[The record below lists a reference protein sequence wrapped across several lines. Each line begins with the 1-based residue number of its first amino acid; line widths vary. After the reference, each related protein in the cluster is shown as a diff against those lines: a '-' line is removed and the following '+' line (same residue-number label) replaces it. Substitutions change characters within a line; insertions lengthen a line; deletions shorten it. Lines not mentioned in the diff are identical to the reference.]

1 MSFKKY
7 QLILLGLS
15 TTLLMTACT
24 QAEVKTTD
32 VTKTSSI
39 STTTNTT
46 NTTYFSD
53 KDFNTQY
60 DETTATKIN
69 LLGTTVSV
77 SGDGV
82 SVTDSIVSISKA
94 GTYIIS
100 GESNGLQLKVDA
112 DKEAD
117 IHIIFKGV
125 TMTNTNAPINI
136 EKANTVTITLEE
148 GTNNTL
154 ADSSENSDEKA
165 NAVLFSK
172 VDLIINGNGA
182 LNIDAQKKN
191 GIKANDTLHITG
203 GTYNITSIGNA
214 FNVNDELNITHTK
227 MSIDAKDDA
236 VKVDNDEN
244 LSVGN
249 MFLSDN
255 TMTINA
261 GDDGIHASGSLVI
274 ESGTYVIEN
283 SAEGIEG
290 RAITIQGGDI
300 KVYASDDG
308 INAANANAS
317 QDEISFTM
325 NGGNLFVE
333 VGEGDTDCIDSNG
346 NITVT
351 GGTIQLVGQSGFDFD
366 GTAVYTGGEITIN
379 GEKQSEIKNSM
390 MMGPPNDFKGFNHQ
404 QGTPPQ
410 DGKKHS

>member
-7 QLILLGLS
+7 QVFLIGLS

-24 QAEVKTTD
+24 QAGAKTANGSKTTD
-32 VTKTSSI
+32 SSI
-39 STTTNTT
+39 STTNNTN
-46 NTTYFSD
+46 YFSD
-53 KDFNTQY
+53 KDYNTQY

-69 LLGTTVSV
+69 LLGETVSV

-82 SVTDSIVSISKA
+82 LTTESIVTISKA

-100 GESNGLQLKVDA
+100 GESNGIQLKVDA
-112 DKEAD
+112 ETD
-117 IHIIFKGV
+117 IHIILNGV
-125 TMTNTNAPINI
+125 TMTNSNAPINI
-136 EKANTVTITLEE
+136 QKANAVTITLED
-148 GTNNTL
+148 GTTNTL
-154 ADSSENSDEKA
+154 ADSNENSDEKA

-172 VDLIINGNGA
+172 IDLIINGNGT
-182 LNIDAQKKN
+182 LNIDAQKNN

-203 GTYNITSIGNA
+203 GTYHITANGNA
-214 FNVNDELNITHTK
+214 FNVNDELNITHTN

-236 VKVDNDEN
+236 VKVDNDDN

-255 TMTINA
+255 TITIKA
-261 GDDGIHASGSLVI
+261 GDDGIHASGNLVI

-283 SAEGIEG
+283 STEGIEG
-290 RAITIQGGDI
+290 RTITIQGGDI

-308 INAANANAS
+308 VNAANANVS

-366 GTAVYTGGEITIN
+366 GTAVYTGGDITIN

-390 MMGPPNDFKGFNHQ
+390 MMRPQNDFGGFNHQ
-404 QGTPPQ
+404 QGMPPH
-410 DGKKHS
+410 DRK

>member
-1 MSFKKY
+1 MTFKKY
-7 QLILLGLS
+7 QLFLIGLS
-15 TTLLMTACT
+15 MTVLMTACT
-24 QAEVKTTD
+24 QAGARTANGTNTTN
-32 VTKTSSI
+32 SSI
-39 STTTNTT
+39 STTT

-60 DETTATKIN
+60 DEATATKIN

-100 GESNGLQLKVDA
+100 GESNGLQLKVDT

-125 TMTNTNAPINI
+125 MMTNTNAPINI
-136 EKANTVTITLEE
+136 QKANIVTITLED

-154 ADSSENSDEKA
+154 SDSSENSDEKA

-182 LNIDAQKKN
+182 LNVDAQKKN

-227 MSIDAKDDA
+227 MSIDAQKDA
-236 VKVDNDEN
+236 VKVDNDED
-244 LSVGN
+244 LTVGN
-249 MFLSDN
+249 MFLLDN
-255 TMTINA
+255 TISIKA
-261 GDDGIHASGSLVI
+261 GDDGIHASGNLVI

-283 SAEGIEG
+283 STEGIEG
-290 RAITIQGGDI
+290 RTITIQGGDI
-300 KVYASDDG
+300 KVYVSDDG
-308 INAANANAS
+308 VNAANANAS

-390 MMGPPNDFKGFNHQ
+390 MMGPPNDARGFNHQ
-404 QGTPPQ
+404 QGMPPH
-410 DGKKHS
+410 DGK

>member
-1 MSFKKY
+1 MTLKKY
-7 QLILLGLS
+7 QLFLIGLS

-24 QAEVKTTD
+24 QTAAKTTNGTKTTD
-32 VTKTSSI
+32 SSI
-39 STTTNTT
+39 STVT

-53 KDFNTQY
+53 KDINTQY
-60 DETTATKIN
+60 DETTASKIH
-69 LLGTTVSV
+69 LSGETVSV

-82 SVTDSIVSISKA
+82 STTDSIVTISKA

-136 EKANTVTITLEE
+136 QKANAVTITLVD

-172 VDLIINGNGA
+172 VDLIINGNGT
-182 LNIDAQKKN
+182 LNIDAQKNN
-191 GIKANDTLHITG
+191 GIKANDTLHIAG
-203 GTYNITSIGNA
+203 GNYRITAIGNA
-214 FNVNDELNITHTK
+214 FNVNDELNIKNTK
-227 MSIDAKDDA
+227 MSIDAKNDA
-236 VKVDNDEN
+236 VKVDNDEE

-255 TMTINA
+255 TMTIKA
-261 GDDGIHASGSLVI
+261 GDDGIHASGNLVI

-283 SAEGIEG
+283 STEGIEG

-308 INAANANAS
+308 VNAANANAS

-325 NGGNLFVE
+325 NGGNLVVE

-390 MMGPPNDFKGFNHQ
+390 MMGFPNDARGFNHQ
-404 QGTPPQ
+404 QGMPPH
-410 DGKKHS
+410 DGKKYS

>member
-7 QLILLGLS
+7 QVFLIGLS

-24 QAEVKTTD
+24 QAGAKIVSGIRTTD
-32 VTKTSSI
+32 SI
-39 STTTNTT
+39 STTTNT
-46 NTTYFSD
+46 NYFSD
-53 KDFNTQY
+53 KDY
-60 DETTATKIN
+60 DETTASKIN
-69 LLGTTVSV
+69 LLGETVSV

-82 SVTDSIVSISKA
+82 STTDSTVTISKA
-94 GTYIIS
+94 GTYVIS

-112 DKEAD
+112 EKEAD

-136 EKANTVTITLEE
+136 QKANVVTITLED

-154 ADSSENSDEKA
+154 SDSSENSDEKA

-172 VDLIINGNGA
+172 VDLIINGNGT
-182 LNIDAQKKN
+182 LNINAQKNN

-203 GTYNITSIGNA
+203 GTYHITAIGNA
-214 FNVNDELNITHTK
+214 FNVNDELNITHTN
-227 MSIDAKDDA
+227 MRIDAKDDA

-255 TMTINA
+255 TFTIKA
-261 GDDGIHASGSLVI
+261 GDDGIHASSNLLI

-283 SAEGIEG
+283 STEGIEG
-290 RAITIQGGDI
+290 RTITIQGGDI

-308 INAANANAS
+308 VNAANANAS

-390 MMGPPNDFKGFNHQ
+390 MMGPPNDDRGFNHQ
-404 QGTPPQ
+404 QGIPPH
-410 DGKKHS
+410 DRK

>member
-1 MSFKKY
+1 MSLKKY
-7 QLILLGLS
+7 QVFLIGLS
-15 TTLLMTACT
+15 TTLLMTACP
-24 QAEVKTTD
+24 QAGAKTANAIKTTN
-32 VTKTSSI
+32 SSI
-39 STTTNTT
+39 STTA

-53 KDFNTQY
+53 KDFNIQY
-60 DETTATKIN
+60 DETTASKIS
-69 LLGTTVSV
+69 LLGETVSV

-82 SVTDSIVSISKA
+82 STTDSTVTISKA
-94 GTYIIS
+94 GTYVIS

-112 DKEAD
+112 EKEAD
-117 IHIIFKGV
+117 IHIILKGV

-136 EKANTVTITLEE
+136 QKANVVTITLED
-148 GTNNTL
+148 GTINTL
-154 ADSSENSDEKA
+154 SDSSENSDEKA

-172 VDLIINGNGA
+172 VDLMINGNGT
-182 LNIDAQKKN
+182 LNINAQKNN

-203 GTYNITSIGNA
+203 GTYHITAIGNA
-214 FNVNDELNITHTK
+214 FNVNDELNITHTNIR
-227 MSIDAKDDA
+227 IDAKDDA

-255 TMTINA
+255 TFTIKA
-261 GDDGIHASGSLVI
+261 GDDGIHASGNLVI

-283 SAEGIEG
+283 STEGIEG
-290 RAITIQGGDI
+290 RAITIQGGNI

-308 INAANANAS
+308 VNAANANVS

-390 MMGPPNDFKGFNHQ
+390 MMGPPNNFKEFNHQ
-404 QGTPPQ
+404 QGMPPQ
-410 DGKKHS
+410 DGKKHP

>member
-1 MSFKKY
+1 MTLKKY
-7 QLILLGLS
+7 QFVLIGLS
-15 TTLLMTACT
+15 TTLLMAACSQAGAKTANGT
-24 QAEVKTTD
+24 KTTD
-32 VTKTSSI
+32 SSI
-39 STTTNTT
+39 STTT

-69 LLGTTVSV
+69 LLGDTVSV

-82 SVTDSIVSISKA
+82 STTDSTVTISKV

-112 DKEAD
+112 DKESD
-117 IHIIFKGV
+117 IHIILKGV
-125 TMTNTNAPINI
+125 TMNNTNAPINI
-136 EKANTVTITLEE
+136 QKANSVTITLVD
-148 GTNNTL
+148 GTTNTL
-154 ADSSENSDEKA
+154 VDSSENSDEKA

-172 VDLIINGNGA
+172 VDLIINGNGI
-182 LNIDAQKKN
+182 LNIDAKKNN

-203 GTYNITSIGNA
+203 GTYHITAIGSA
-214 FNVNDELNITHTK
+214 FNVNDEFNITHTK
-227 MSIDAKDDA
+227 MSIDAKNDA
-236 VKVDNDEN
+236 VKVDNDED

-261 GDDGIHASGSLVI
+261 GDDGIHASGNLVI

-283 SAEGIEG
+283 STEGIEG

-300 KVYASDDG
+300 KVFASDDG
-308 INAANANAS
+308 VNAANANAS

-346 NITVT
+346 NVTVT

-390 MMGPPNDFKGFNHQ
+390 MMGPPNDTRGFNHQ
-404 QGTPPQ
+404 QGMPPH
-410 DGKKHS
+410 DRK

>member
-7 QLILLGLS
+7 QVFLIGLS

-24 QAEVKTTD
+24 QAGAKTANGSKTTD
-32 VTKTSSI
+32 SSI
-39 STTTNTT
+39 STTN

-53 KDFNTQY
+53 KDYNTQY

-69 LLGTTVSV
+69 LLGETVSV

-82 SVTDSIVSISKA
+82 STTESIVTISKA

-100 GESNGLQLKVDA
+100 GESNGIQLEVDA

-117 IHIIFKGV
+117 IHIILNGV
-125 TMTNTNAPINI
+125 TMTNSNAPINI
-136 EKANTVTITLEE
+136 QKANAVTITLED
-148 GTNNTL
+148 GTTNTI
-154 ADSSENSDEKA
+154 ADSNENSDEKA

-172 VDLIINGNGA
+172 VNLIINGNGT
-182 LNIDAQKKN
+182 LNINAQKNN
-191 GIKANDTLHITG
+191 GIKANDSLHITG
-203 GTYNITSIGNA
+203 GTYHITAIGNA
-214 FNVNDELNITHTK
+214 FNVNDELNITHTN

-244 LSVGN
+244 LSFGN

-255 TMTINA
+255 TFTIKA
-261 GDDGIHASGSLVI
+261 GDDGIHASGNLVI

-283 SAEGIEG
+283 STEGIEG
-290 RAITIQGGDI
+290 RSITIQGGDI

-308 INAANANAS
+308 VNAANANAS

-390 MMGPPNDFKGFNHQ
+390 MMGPPNDDRGFNHQ
-404 QGTPPQ
+404 QGIPPH
-410 DGKKHS
+410 DRK

>member
-1 MSFKKY
+1 MTLKKY
-7 QLILLGLS
+7 QFVLIGLS
-15 TTLLMTACT
+15 TTLLMTACS
-24 QAEVKTTD
+24 QAGAKTANRTKTTD
-32 VTKTSSI
+32 SSI
-39 STTTNTT
+39 STTT

-69 LLGTTVSV
+69 LLGDTVSV

-82 SVTDSIVSISKA
+82 STTDSIVTISKA

-117 IHIIFKGV
+117 IHIILKGV
-125 TMTNTNAPINI
+125 TMNNTNAPINVQ
-136 EKANTVTITLEE
+136 KANSVTITLVD
-148 GTNNTL
+148 GTTNTL
-154 ADSSENSDEKA
+154 VDSSENSDEKA

-172 VDLIINGNGA
+172 VDLIINGNGI
-182 LNIDAQKKN
+182 LNIDAKKNN

-203 GTYNITSIGNA
+203 GTYHITAIGSA
-214 FNVNDELNITHTK
+214 FNVNDEFNITHTK
-227 MSIDAKDDA
+227 MSIDAKNDA
-236 VKVDNDEN
+236 VKVDNDED

-261 GDDGIHASGSLVI
+261 GDDGIHASGNLVI

-283 SAEGIEG
+283 STEGIEG
-290 RAITIQGGDI
+290 RTITIQGGDI

-308 INAANANAS
+308 VNAANANVS

-366 GTAVYTGGEITIN
+366 GTAVYTGGDITIN

-390 MMGPPNDFKGFNHQ
+390 MMGPPNDARGFNHQ
-404 QGTPPQ
+404 QGMPPH
-410 DGKKHS
+410 DRK

>member
-1 MSFKKY
+1 MTLKKY
-7 QLILLGLS
+7 QVFLIGLS
-15 TTLLMTACT
+15 TTVLMTACT
-24 QAEVKTTD
+24 QAGAKTANETN
-32 VTKTSSI
+32 TTNSSI
-39 STTTNTT
+39 SKTT

-60 DETTATKIN
+60 DEATAIKIQ
-69 LLGTTVSV
+69 LLGDTVSV

-82 SVTDSIVSISKA
+82 STTDSTITISKA
-94 GTYIIS
+94 GTYVIS

-112 DKEAD
+112 EKEAD

-136 EKANTVTITLEE
+136 QKANIVTITLED

-154 ADSSENSDEKA
+154 SDSSENSDEKA

-172 VDLIINGNGA
+172 VDLIINGTGT
-182 LNIDAQKKN
+182 LNINAQKNN
-191 GIKANDTLHITG
+191 GIKANDILHITG
-203 GTYNITSIGNA
+203 GTYHINTIGNA
-214 FNVNDELNITHTK
+214 FNVNDELNIAHTN

-255 TMTINA
+255 TFTIKA
-261 GDDGIHASGSLVI
+261 GDDGIHASGNLVI

-283 SAEGIEG
+283 SPEGIEG
-290 RAITIQGGDI
+290 RTITIQDGDV

-308 INAANANAS
+308 VNAANANVN

-351 GGTIQLVGQSGFDFD
+351 GGTIQLVGQPGFDFD

-390 MMGPPNDFKGFNHQ
+390 MMGPPNDGRGFNHQ
-404 QGTPPQ
+404 HGIPPH
-410 DGKKHS
+410 DRK

>member
-1 MSFKKY
+1 MTLKKY
-7 QLILLGLS
+7 QFVLIGLS
-15 TTLLMTACT
+15 TTLLMTACS
-24 QAEVKTTD
+24 QAGAKTANRTKTTD
-32 VTKTSSI
+32 SSI
-39 STTTNTT
+39 STTT

-69 LLGTTVSV
+69 LLGDTVSV

-82 SVTDSIVSISKA
+82 STTDSIVTISKA

-100 GESNGLQLKVDA
+100 GESNGLQLKVDV

-117 IHIIFKGV
+117 IHIILKGV
-125 TMTNTNAPINI
+125 TMNNTNAPINI
-136 EKANTVTITLEE
+136 QKANSVTITLVD
-148 GTNNTL
+148 GTTNTL
-154 ADSSENSDEKA
+154 VDSSENSDEKA

-172 VDLIINGNGA
+172 VDLIINGNGI
-182 LNIDAQKKN
+182 LNIDAKKNN

-203 GTYNITSIGNA
+203 GTYHITAIGSA
-214 FNVNDELNITHTK
+214 FNVNDEFNITHTK
-227 MSIDAKDDA
+227 MSIDAKNDA
-236 VKVDNDEN
+236 VKVDNDED

-261 GDDGIHASGSLVI
+261 GDDGIHASGNLVI
-274 ESGTYVIEN
+274 ESGTYAIEN
-283 SAEGIEG
+283 STEGIEG

-300 KVYASDDG
+300 TVYASDDG
-308 INAANANAS
+308 VNAANANAS

-366 GTAVYTGGEITIN
+366 GTAVYTGGDITIN

-390 MMGPPNDFKGFNHQ
+390 MMGPPNDARGFNHQ
-404 QGTPPQ
+404 QGMPPH
-410 DGKKHS
+410 DRK

>member
-1 MSFKKY
+1 MTLKKY
-7 QLILLGLS
+7 QFVLIGLS
-15 TTLLMTACT
+15 TTLLMTACS
-24 QAEVKTTD
+24 QAGAKTANGTKTTD
-32 VTKTSSI
+32 SSI
-39 STTTNTT
+39 STTT

-69 LLGTTVSV
+69 LLGDTVSV

-82 SVTDSIVSISKA
+82 STTDSTVTISKV

-112 DKEAD
+112 DKESD
-117 IHIIFKGV
+117 IHIILKGV
-125 TMTNTNAPINI
+125 TMNNTNAPINI
-136 EKANTVTITLEE
+136 QKANSVTITLVD
-148 GTNNTL
+148 GTTNTL
-154 ADSSENSDEKA
+154 VDSSENSDEKA

-172 VDLIINGNGA
+172 VDLIINGNGI
-182 LNIDAQKKN
+182 LNIDAKKNN

-203 GTYNITSIGNA
+203 GTYHITAIGSA
-214 FNVNDELNITHTK
+214 FNVNDEFNITHTK
-227 MSIDAKDDA
+227 MSIDAKNDA
-236 VKVDNDEN
+236 VKVDNDED

-255 TMTINA
+255 TLTINA
-261 GDDGIHASGSLVI
+261 GDDGIHASGNLVI

-283 SAEGIEG
+283 STEGIEG

-308 INAANANAS
+308 VNAANANVS

-325 NGGNLFVE
+325 NGGDLFVE

-366 GTAVYTGGEITIN
+366 GTAVYTGGDITIN

-390 MMGPPNDFKGFNHQ
+390 MMGPPNDARGFNHQ
-404 QGTPPQ
+404 QGMPPH
-410 DGKKHS
+410 DRK

>member
-1 MSFKKY
+1 MTLKKY
-7 QLILLGLS
+7 QVFLIGLS
-15 TTLLMTACT
+15 TTVLMTACT
-24 QAEVKTTD
+24 QAGAKTANETN
-32 VTKTSSI
+32 TTNSSI
-39 STTTNTT
+39 STTT

-60 DETTATKIN
+60 DEATAIKIQ
-69 LLGTTVSV
+69 LLGDTVSV

-82 SVTDSIVSISKA
+82 STTDSTITISKA
-94 GTYIIS
+94 GTYVIS

-112 DKEAD
+112 EKEAD

-136 EKANTVTITLEE
+136 QKANIVTITLED

-154 ADSSENSDEKA
+154 SDSSENSDEKA

-172 VDLIINGNGA
+172 VDLIINGTGT
-182 LNIDAQKKN
+182 LNINAQKNN
-191 GIKANDTLHITG
+191 GIKANDILHITG
-203 GTYNITSIGNA
+203 GTYHINIIGNA
-214 FNVNDELNITHTK
+214 FNVNDELNIAHTN

-255 TMTINA
+255 TFTIKA
-261 GDDGIHASGSLVI
+261 GDDGIHASGNLVI

-283 SAEGIEG
+283 STEGIEG
-290 RAITIQGGDI
+290 RTITIQDGDV

-308 INAANANAS
+308 VNAANANVN

-390 MMGPPNDFKGFNHQ
+390 MMGPPNDGRGFNHQ
-404 QGTPPQ
+404 HGIPPH
-410 DGKKHS
+410 DRK

>member
-7 QLILLGLS
+7 QVFLIGLS

-24 QAEVKTTD
+24 QAGAKTANGSKTTD
-32 VTKTSSI
+32 SSI
-39 STTTNTT
+39 STTNNTN
-46 NTTYFSD
+46 YFSD
-53 KDFNTQY
+53 KDYNTQY

-69 LLGTTVSV
+69 LLGETVSV

-82 SVTDSIVSISKA
+82 LTTESIVTISKA

-100 GESNGLQLKVDA
+100 GESNGIQLKVDA
-112 DKEAD
+112 EKEAD
-117 IHIIFKGV
+117 IHIILNGV
-125 TMTNTNAPINI
+125 TMTNSNAPINI
-136 EKANTVTITLEE
+136 QKANAVTITLED
-148 GTNNTL
+148 GTTNTL
-154 ADSSENSDEKA
+154 ADSNENSDEKA

-172 VDLIINGNGA
+172 IDLIINGNGT
-182 LNIDAQKKN
+182 LNIDAQKNN

-203 GTYNITSIGNA
+203 GTYHITANGNA
-214 FNVNDELNITHTK
+214 FNVNDELNITHTN

-236 VKVDNDEN
+236 VKVDNDDN

-255 TMTINA
+255 TITIKA
-261 GDDGIHASGSLVI
+261 GDDGIHASGNLVI

-283 SAEGIEG
+283 STEGIEG
-290 RAITIQGGDI
+290 RTITIQGGDI

-308 INAANANAS
+308 VNAANANVS

-366 GTAVYTGGEITIN
+366 GTAVYTGVDITIN

-390 MMGPPNDFKGFNHQ
+390 MMRPQNDFGGFNHQ
-404 QGTPPQ
+404 QGMPPH
-410 DGKKHS
+410 DRK

>member
-1 MSFKKY
+1 MTLKKY
-7 QLILLGLS
+7 QFVLIGLS
-15 TTLLMTACT
+15 TTLLMTACS
-24 QAEVKTTD
+24 QAGAKIANGTKTTD
-32 VTKTSSI
+32 SSI
-39 STTTNTT
+39 STTT

-69 LLGTTVSV
+69 LLGDTVSV

-82 SVTDSIVSISKA
+82 STTDSTVTISKA

-112 DKEAD
+112 DKESD
-117 IHIIFKGV
+117 IHIILKGV
-125 TMTNTNAPINI
+125 TMNNTNAPINI
-136 EKANTVTITLEE
+136 QKANSVTITLVD
-148 GTNNTL
+148 GTTNTL
-154 ADSSENSDEKA
+154 VDSSENSDEKA

-172 VDLIINGNGA
+172 VDLIINGNGI
-182 LNIDAQKKN
+182 LNIDAKKNN

-203 GTYNITSIGNA
+203 GTYHITAIGSA
-214 FNVNDELNITHTK
+214 FNVNDEFNITHTK
-227 MSIDAKDDA
+227 MSIDAKNDA
-236 VKVDNDEN
+236 VKVDNDED

-261 GDDGIHASGSLVI
+261 GDDGIHASGNLVI

-283 SAEGIEG
+283 STEGIEG

-308 INAANANAS
+308 VNAANANAS

-325 NGGNLFVE
+325 NGGDLFVE

-366 GTAVYTGGEITIN
+366 GTAIYTGGDITIN

-390 MMGPPNDFKGFNHQ
+390 MMGPPNDARGFNHQ
-404 QGTPPQ
+404 QGMPPH
-410 DGKKHS
+410 DRK

>member
-1 MSFKKY
+1 MTLKKY
-7 QLILLGLS
+7 QFVLIGLS
-15 TTLLMTACT
+15 TTLLMTACS
-24 QAEVKTTD
+24 QAGAKTANRTKTTD
-32 VTKTSSI
+32 SSI
-39 STTTNTT
+39 STTT

-69 LLGTTVSV
+69 LLGDTVSV

-82 SVTDSIVSISKA
+82 STTDSIVTISKA

-100 GESNGLQLKVDA
+100 GESNGLQLKIDA

-117 IHIIFKGV
+117 IHIILKGV
-125 TMTNTNAPINI
+125 TMNNTNSPINI
-136 EKANTVTITLEE
+136 QKANSVTITLVD
-148 GTNNTL
+148 GTTNTL
-154 ADSSENSDEKA
+154 VDSSENSDEKA

-172 VDLIINGNGA
+172 VDLIINGNGI
-182 LNIDAQKKN
+182 LNIDAKKNN

-203 GTYNITSIGNA
+203 GTYHITAIGSA
-214 FNVNDELNITHTK
+214 FNVNDEFNITHTK
-227 MSIDAKDDA
+227 MSIDAKNDA
-236 VKVDNDEN
+236 VKVDNDED

-261 GDDGIHASGSLVI
+261 GDDGIHASGNLVI

-283 SAEGIEG
+283 STEGIEG
-290 RAITIQGGDI
+290 RTITIQGGDI

-308 INAANANAS
+308 VNAANANVS

-366 GTAVYTGGEITIN
+366 GTAVYTGGDITIN

-390 MMGPPNDFKGFNHQ
+390 MMGPPNDARGFNHQ
-404 QGTPPQ
+404 
-410 DGKKHS
+410 

>member
-1 MSFKKY
+1 MTFKKY
-7 QLILLGLS
+7 QLFIIGLS
-15 TTLLMTACT
+15 TTVLMTACT
-24 QAEVKTTD
+24 QAGAKTANGTN
-32 VTKTSSI
+32 TTNSSI
-39 STTTNTT
+39 STTTNT
-46 NTTYFSD
+46 NYFSD
-53 KDFNTQY
+53 KDFNIQY
-60 DETTATKIN
+60 DETTASKIN
-69 LLGTTVSV
+69 LLGETVSV

-82 SVTDSIVSISKA
+82 STTDSTVTISKA
-94 GTYIIS
+94 GTYVIS

-112 DKEAD
+112 EKEAD

-136 EKANTVTITLEE
+136 QKANIVTITLED

-154 ADSSENSDEKA
+154 SDSSENSDEKA

-172 VDLIINGNGA
+172 VDLIINGTGT
-182 LNIDAQKKN
+182 LNINAQKNN

-203 GTYNITSIGNA
+203 GTYHITASGNA
-214 FNVNDELNITHTK
+214 FNVNDELNITHTN

-255 TMTINA
+255 TFTIKA
-261 GDDGIHASGSLVI
+261 GDDGIHASSNLLI

-283 SAEGIEG
+283 STEGIEG
-290 RAITIQGGDI
+290 RTITIQGGDI

-308 INAANANAS
+308 VNAANANAS

-351 GGTIQLVGQSGFDFD
+351 GGTIHLVGQSGFDFD

-390 MMGPPNDFKGFNHQ
+390 MMGPPNDDRGFNHQ
-404 QGTPPQ
+404 KGIPPH
-410 DGKKHS
+410 DRK

>member
-7 QLILLGLS
+7 QVFLIGLS

-24 QAEVKTTD
+24 QAGAKTANGS
-32 VTKTSSI
+32 KTNDSSI
-39 STTTNTT
+39 STTNNTN
-46 NTTYFSD
+46 YFSD
-53 KDFNTQY
+53 KDYNTQY

-69 LLGTTVSV
+69 LLGETVSV

-82 SVTDSIVSISKA
+82 STTESIVTISKA

-100 GESNGLQLKVDA
+100 GESNGIQLKVDA
-112 DKEAD
+112 EKEAD
-117 IHIIFKGV
+117 IHIILNGV
-125 TMTNTNAPINI
+125 TMTNSNAPINI
-136 EKANTVTITLEE
+136 QKANAVTITLED
-148 GTNNTL
+148 GTTNTL
-154 ADSSENSDEKA
+154 ADSNENSDEKA

-172 VDLIINGNGA
+172 IDLIINGNGT
-182 LNIDAQKKN
+182 LNIDAQKNN

-203 GTYNITSIGNA
+203 GTYHITANGNA
-214 FNVNDELNITHTK
+214 FNVNDELNITHTN

-236 VKVDNDEN
+236 VKVDNDDN

-255 TMTINA
+255 TITIKA
-261 GDDGIHASGSLVI
+261 GDDGIHASGNLVI

-283 SAEGIEG
+283 STEGIEG
-290 RAITIQGGDI
+290 RTITIQGGDI

-308 INAANANAS
+308 VNAANANVS

-366 GTAVYTGGEITIN
+366 GTAVYTGGDITIN

-390 MMGPPNDFKGFNHQ
+390 MMRPQNDFGGFNHQ
-404 QGTPPQ
+404 QGMPPH
-410 DGKKHS
+410 DRK

>member
-1 MSFKKY
+1 MSLKKY
-7 QLILLGLS
+7 QVFLIGLS
-15 TTLLMTACT
+15 TTLLMTACP
-24 QAEVKTTD
+24 QAGAKIVSGIRTTD
-32 VTKTSSI
+32 SI
-39 STTTNTT
+39 STTTNT
-46 NTTYFSD
+46 NYFSD
-53 KDFNTQY
+53 KDFNIQY
-60 DETTATKIN
+60 DETTASKIS
-69 LLGTTVSV
+69 LLGETVSV

-82 SVTDSIVSISKA
+82 STTDSTVTISKA
-94 GTYIIS
+94 GTYVIS

-112 DKEAD
+112 EKEAD
-117 IHIIFKGV
+117 IHIILKGV

-136 EKANTVTITLEE
+136 QKANVVTITLED
-148 GTNNTL
+148 GTINTL
-154 ADSSENSDEKA
+154 SDSSENSDEKA

-172 VDLIINGNGA
+172 VDLIINGNGT
-182 LNIDAQKKN
+182 LNIDAQKNN

-203 GTYNITSIGNA
+203 GTYHITAIGNA
-214 FNVNDELNITHTK
+214 FNVNDELNITHTNI
-227 MSIDAKDDA
+227 SIDAKEDA

-255 TMTINA
+255 TFTIKA
-261 GDDGIHASGSLVI
+261 GDDGIHASGNLVI

-283 SAEGIEG
+283 STEGIEG
-290 RAITIQGGDI
+290 RTITIQGGDI

-308 INAANANAS
+308 VNAANANAS

-325 NGGNLFVE
+325 NGGKLFVE
-333 VGEGDTDCIDSNG
+333 VGEDDTDCIDSNG

-390 MMGPPNDFKGFNHQ
+390 MMGPPNDARGFNHQ
-404 QGTPPQ
+404 QGIPPH
-410 DGKKHS
+410 DRK

>member
-1 MSFKKY
+1 MTLKKY
-7 QLILLGLS
+7 QVFLIGLS
-15 TTLLMTACT
+15 TTVLMTACT
-24 QAEVKTTD
+24 QAGAKTANETN
-32 VTKTSSI
+32 TTNSSI
-39 STTTNTT
+39 STTT

-60 DETTATKIN
+60 DEATAIKIQ
-69 LLGTTVSV
+69 LLGDTVSV

-82 SVTDSIVSISKA
+82 STTDSTITISKA
-94 GTYIIS
+94 GTYVIS

-112 DKEAD
+112 EKEAD

-136 EKANTVTITLEE
+136 QKANIVTITLED

-154 ADSSENSDEKA
+154 SDSSENSDEKA
-165 NAVLFSK
+165 NTVLFSK
-172 VDLIINGNGA
+172 VDLIINGTGT
-182 LNIDAQKKN
+182 LNINAQKNN
-191 GIKANDTLHITG
+191 GIKANDILHITG
-203 GTYNITSIGNA
+203 GTYHINTIGNA
-214 FNVNDELNITHTK
+214 FNVNDELNIAHTN

-255 TMTINA
+255 TFTIKA
-261 GDDGIHASGSLVI
+261 GDDGIHASGNLVI

-283 SAEGIEG
+283 STEGIEG
-290 RAITIQGGDI
+290 RTITIQDGDV

-308 INAANANAS
+308 VNAANANVN

-351 GGTIQLVGQSGFDFD
+351 GGTIQLVGQPGFDFD

-390 MMGPPNDFKGFNHQ
+390 MMGPPNDGRGFNHQ
-404 QGTPPQ
+404 HGIPPH
-410 DGKKHS
+410 DRK

>member
-1 MSFKKY
+1 MTLKKY
-7 QLILLGLS
+7 QVFLIGLS
-15 TTLLMTACT
+15 TTVLMTACT
-24 QAEVKTTD
+24 QAGAKTANETN
-32 VTKTSSI
+32 TTNSSI
-39 STTTNTT
+39 STTT

-60 DETTATKIN
+60 DEATAIKIQ
-69 LLGTTVSV
+69 LLGDTVSV

-82 SVTDSIVSISKA
+82 STTDSTITISKA
-94 GTYIIS
+94 GTYVIS

-112 DKEAD
+112 EKEAD

-136 EKANTVTITLEE
+136 QKANIVTITLED

-154 ADSSENSDEKA
+154 SDSSENSDEKA

-172 VDLIINGNGA
+172 VDLIINGTGT
-182 LNIDAQKKN
+182 LNINAQKNN
-191 GIKANDTLHITG
+191 GIKANDILHITG
-203 GTYNITSIGNA
+203 GTYHINTIGNA
-214 FNVNDELNITHTK
+214 FNVNDELNIAHTN

-255 TMTINA
+255 TFTIKA
-261 GDDGIHASGSLVI
+261 GDDGIHASGNLVI

-283 SAEGIEG
+283 STEGIEG
-290 RAITIQGGDI
+290 RTITIQDGDV

-308 INAANANAS
+308 VNAANANVN

-333 VGEGDTDCIDSNG
+333 VGEGVTDCIDSNG

-390 MMGPPNDFKGFNHQ
+390 MMGPPNDGRGFNHQ
-404 QGTPPQ
+404 HGIPPH
-410 DGKKHS
+410 DRK

>member
-7 QLILLGLS
+7 QVFLIGLS

-24 QAEVKTTD
+24 QAGAKTANGSKTTD
-32 VTKTSSI
+32 SSI
-39 STTTNTT
+39 STTNNTN
-46 NTTYFSD
+46 YFSD
-53 KDFNTQY
+53 KDYNTQY

-69 LLGTTVSV
+69 LLGETVSV

-82 SVTDSIVSISKA
+82 LTTESIVTISKA

-100 GESNGLQLKVDA
+100 GESNGIQLKVDA
-112 DKEAD
+112 EKEAD
-117 IHIIFKGV
+117 IHIILNGV
-125 TMTNTNAPINI
+125 TMTNSNAPINI
-136 EKANTVTITLEE
+136 QKANAVTITLED
-148 GTNNTL
+148 GTTNTL
-154 ADSSENSDEKA
+154 ADSNENSDEKA

-172 VDLIINGNGA
+172 IDLIINGNGT
-182 LNIDAQKKN
+182 LNIDAQKNN

-203 GTYNITSIGNA
+203 GTYHITANGNA
-214 FNVNDELNITHTK
+214 FNVNDELNITHTN

-236 VKVDNDEN
+236 VKVDNDDN

-255 TMTINA
+255 TITIKA
-261 GDDGIHASGSLVI
+261 GDDGIHASGNLVI

-283 SAEGIEG
+283 STEGIEG
-290 RAITIQGGDI
+290 RTITIQGGDI

-308 INAANANAS
+308 VNAANANVS

-325 NGGNLFVE
+325 NGGDLFVE

-366 GTAVYTGGEITIN
+366 GTAVYTGGDITIN

-390 MMGPPNDFKGFNHQ
+390 MMRPQNDFGGFNHQ
-404 QGTPPQ
+404 QGMPPH
-410 DGKKHS
+410 DRK

>member
-7 QLILLGLS
+7 QVFLIGLS

-24 QAEVKTTD
+24 QAGAKTANGSKTTD
-32 VTKTSSI
+32 SSI
-39 STTTNTT
+39 STTNNTN
-46 NTTYFSD
+46 YFSD
-53 KDFNTQY
+53 KDYNTQY

-69 LLGTTVSV
+69 LLGETVSV

-82 SVTDSIVSISKA
+82 STTESIVTISKA

-100 GESNGLQLKVDA
+100 GESNGIQLKVDA
-112 DKEAD
+112 EKEAD
-117 IHIIFKGV
+117 IHIILNGV
-125 TMTNTNAPINI
+125 TMTNSNAPINI
-136 EKANTVTITLEE
+136 QKANAVTITLED
-148 GTNNTL
+148 GTTNTL
-154 ADSSENSDEKA
+154 ADSNENSDEKA

-172 VDLIINGNGA
+172 IDLIINGNGT
-182 LNIDAQKKN
+182 LNIDAQKNN

-203 GTYNITSIGNA
+203 GTYHITANGNA
-214 FNVNDELNITHTK
+214 FNVNDELNITHTN

-236 VKVDNDEN
+236 VKVDNDDN

-255 TMTINA
+255 TITIKA
-261 GDDGIHASGSLVI
+261 GDDGIHASGNLVI

-283 SAEGIEG
+283 STEGIEG
-290 RAITIQGGDI
+290 RTITIQGGDI

-308 INAANANAS
+308 VNAANANVS

-366 GTAVYTGGEITIN
+366 GTAVYTGGDITIN

-390 MMGPPNDFKGFNHQ
+390 MMRPQNDFGGFNHQ
-404 QGTPPQ
+404 QGMPLH
-410 DGKKHS
+410 DRK

>member
-1 MSFKKY
+1 MSLKKY
-7 QLILLGLS
+7 QVFLIGLS

-24 QAEVKTTD
+24 QAGAKTANGSKTTD
-32 VTKTSSI
+32 SSI
-39 STTTNTT
+39 STTTNT
-46 NTTYFSD
+46 NYFSE

-69 LLGTTVSV
+69 LLGETVSV

-82 SVTDSIVSISKA
+82 STTESIVTISKA

-100 GESNGLQLKVDA
+100 GESNGIQLEVDA

-117 IHIIFKGV
+117 IHIILNGV

-136 EKANTVTITLEE
+136 QKANVVTITLED
-148 GTNNTL
+148 GTTNTL
-154 ADSSENSDEKA
+154 ADSSKNSDEKA

-172 VDLIINGNGA
+172 VNLIINGNGT
-182 LNIDAQKKN
+182 LNINAQKNN
-191 GIKANDTLHITG
+191 GIKANDSLHITG
-203 GTYNITSIGNA
+203 GTYHITANGNA
-214 FNVNDELNITHTK
+214 FNVNDELNITHTN

-255 TMTINA
+255 TFTIKA
-261 GDDGIHASGSLVI
+261 GDDGIHASGNLVI

-283 SAEGIEG
+283 STEGIEG
-290 RAITIQGGDI
+290 RTITIQGGDI

-308 INAANANAS
+308 VNAANANVS

-390 MMGPPNDFKGFNHQ
+390 MMGPRNDFGGFNHQ
-404 QGTPPQ
+404 QGMPPH
-410 DGKKHS
+410 DRK

>member
-7 QLILLGLS
+7 QVFLIGLS

-24 QAEVKTTD
+24 QAGANIVSGIRTTD
-32 VTKTSSI
+32 SI
-39 STTTNTT
+39 STTSNTN
-46 NTTYFSD
+46 YFSD

-60 DETTATKIN
+60 DETTASKIN
-69 LLGTTVSV
+69 LLGETVSV

-82 SVTDSIVSISKA
+82 STTDSTVTISKA
-94 GTYIIS
+94 GTYVIS

-112 DKEAD
+112 EKEAD

-136 EKANTVTITLEE
+136 QKANVVTITLED

-154 ADSSENSDEKA
+154 SDSSKNSDEKA

-172 VDLIINGNGA
+172 VDLIINGNGT
-182 LNIDAQKKN
+182 LNINAQKNN

-203 GTYNITSIGNA
+203 GTYHITA
-214 FNVNDELNITHTK
+214 
-227 MSIDAKDDA
+227 
-236 VKVDNDEN
+236 N

-255 TMTINA
+255 TITIKA
-261 GDDGIHASGSLVI
+261 GDDGIHASGNLVI
-274 ESGTYVIEN
+274 DSGTYVIEN
-283 SAEGIEG
+283 STEGIEG
-290 RAITIQGGDI
+290 RTITIQGGDI

-308 INAANANAS
+308 VNVANANVS

-366 GTAVYTGGEITIN
+366 GTAVYTGGDITIN

-390 MMGPPNDFKGFNHQ
+390 MMRPQNDFGGFNHQ
-404 QGTPPQ
+404 QGMPPH
-410 DGKKHS
+410 DRK

>member
-1 MSFKKY
+1 MTLKKY
-7 QLILLGLS
+7 QLFLIGLS

-32 VTKTSSI
+32 VTKISSI
-39 STTTNTT
+39 STTTNTI

-100 GESNGLQLKVDA
+100 GESNGLQLKVD
-112 DKEAD
+112 

-154 ADSSENSDEKA
+154 ADSSENSDDKA

-172 VDLIINGNGA
+172 VDLIINGNGT
-182 LNIDAQKKN
+182 LNIDAQKNN

-203 GTYNITSIGNA
+203 GTYQITANGNA
-214 FNVNDELNITHTK
+214 FNVNDEFNITHTK

-244 LSVGN
+244 LSLGN

-255 TMTINA
+255 TITINA
-261 GDDGIHASGSLVI
+261 GDDGIHASGNLVI
-274 ESGTYVIEN
+274 ESGTYVIGN
-283 SAEGIEG
+283 STEGIEG

-308 INAANANAS
+308 VNAANANAS

-333 VGEGDTDCIDSNG
+333 VGAGDTDCIDSNG
-346 NITVT
+346 NVTVT

>member
-1 MSFKKY
+1 MTFKKY
-7 QLILLGLS
+7 QLFLIGLS
-15 TTLLMTACT
+15 TTILMTACT
-24 QAEVKTTD
+24 QAGAKTANAI
-32 VTKTSSI
+32 KTNNSSI
-39 STTTNTT
+39 STTA

-53 KDFNTQY
+53 KDFNIQY
-60 DETTATKIN
+60 DETTASKIN
-69 LLGTTVSV
+69 LLGDTASV

-82 SVTDSIVSISKA
+82 SITDSIVTISKA
-94 GTYIIS
+94 GTYIIL
-100 GESNGLQLKVDA
+100 GESKGLQLKVDA

-136 EKANTVTITLEE
+136 QKANVVTITLED
-148 GTNNTL
+148 GTINTL
-154 ADSSENSDEKA
+154 SDSSENSDEKA

-172 VDLIINGNGA
+172 VDLMINGNGT
-182 LNIDAQKKN
+182 LNINAQKNN

-203 GTYNITSIGNA
+203 GTYHITAIGNA
-214 FNVNDELNITHTK
+214 FNVNDELNITHTNI
-227 MSIDAKDDA
+227 SIDAKDDA

-255 TMTINA
+255 TFTIKA
-261 GDDGIHASGSLVI
+261 GDDGIHASGNLVI

-283 SAEGIEG
+283 STEGIEG
-290 RAITIQGGDI
+290 RTITIQGGDI

-308 INAANANAS
+308 VNAANANAS

-325 NGGNLFVE
+325 NGGKLFVE

-390 MMGPPNDFKGFNHQ
+390 MMGPPNDARGFNHQ
-404 QGTPPQ
+404 QGIPPH
-410 DGKKHS
+410 DRK

>member
-1 MSFKKY
+1 MTLKKY
-7 QLILLGLS
+7 QFVLIGLS
-15 TTLLMTACT
+15 TTLLMTACS
-24 QAEVKTTD
+24 QAGAKTANGTKTTD
-32 VTKTSSI
+32 SSI
-39 STTTNTT
+39 STTT

-69 LLGTTVSV
+69 LLGDTVSV

-82 SVTDSIVSISKA
+82 STTDSTVTISKV

-112 DKEAD
+112 DKESD
-117 IHIIFKGV
+117 IHIILKGV
-125 TMTNTNAPINI
+125 TMNNTNAPINI
-136 EKANTVTITLEE
+136 QKANSVTITLVD
-148 GTNNTL
+148 GTTNTL
-154 ADSSENSDEKA
+154 VDSSENSDEKA

-172 VDLIINGNGA
+172 VDLIINGNGI
-182 LNIDAQKKN
+182 LNIDAKKNN

-203 GTYNITSIGNA
+203 GTYHITAIGSA
-214 FNVNDELNITHTK
+214 FNVNDEFNITHTK
-227 MSIDAKDDA
+227 MSIDAKNDA
-236 VKVDNDEN
+236 VKVDNDED

-261 GDDGIHASGSLVI
+261 GDDGIHASGNLVI

-283 SAEGIEG
+283 STEGIEG

-300 KVYASDDG
+300 KVFASDDG
-308 INAANANAS
+308 VNAANANAS

-346 NITVT
+346 NVTVT

-366 GTAVYTGGEITIN
+366 GTAVYTGGDITIN

-390 MMGPPNDFKGFNHQ
+390 MMGPPNDARGFNHQ
-404 QGTPPQ
+404 QGMPPH
-410 DGKKHS
+410 DRK

>member
-7 QLILLGLS
+7 QVFLIGLS

-24 QAEVKTTD
+24 QAGAKIVSGIRTTD
-32 VTKTSSI
+32 SI
-39 STTTNTT
+39 STTTNT
-46 NTTYFSD
+46 NYFSD

-60 DETTATKIN
+60 DETTASKIN
-69 LLGTTVSV
+69 LLGETVSV

-82 SVTDSIVSISKA
+82 STTDSTVTISKA
-94 GTYIIS
+94 GTYVIS

-112 DKEAD
+112 EKEAD

-136 EKANTVTITLEE
+136 QKANVVTITLED

-154 ADSSENSDEKA
+154 SDSSKNSDEKA

-172 VDLIINGNGA
+172 VDLIINGNGT
-182 LNIDAQKKN
+182 LNINAQKNN
-191 GIKANDTLHITG
+191 GIKANDSLHITG
-203 GTYNITSIGNA
+203 GTYHITAIGNA
-214 FNVNDELNITHTK
+214 FNVNDELNITHTN

-255 TMTINA
+255 TFTIKA
-261 GDDGIHASGSLVI
+261 GDDGIHASSNLLI

-283 SAEGIEG
+283 STEGIEG
-290 RAITIQGGDI
+290 RTITIQGGDI

-308 INAANANAS
+308 VNAANANAS

-390 MMGPPNDFKGFNHQ
+390 MMGPPNDDRGFNHQ
-404 QGTPPQ
+404 QGIPPH
-410 DGKKHS
+410 DRK

>member
-7 QLILLGLS
+7 QVFLIGLS

-24 QAEVKTTD
+24 QAGAKTANGSKTTD
-32 VTKTSSI
+32 SSI
-39 STTTNTT
+39 STTNNTN
-46 NTTYFSD
+46 YFSD
-53 KDFNTQY
+53 KDYNTQY

-69 LLGTTVSV
+69 LLGETVSV

-82 SVTDSIVSISKA
+82 LTTESIVTISKA

-100 GESNGLQLKVDA
+100 GESNGIQLKVNA
-112 DKEAD
+112 EKEAD
-117 IHIIFKGV
+117 IHIILNGV
-125 TMTNTNAPINI
+125 TMTNSNAPINI
-136 EKANTVTITLEE
+136 QKANAVTITLED
-148 GTNNTL
+148 GTTNTL
-154 ADSSENSDEKA
+154 ADSNENSDEKA

-172 VDLIINGNGA
+172 IDLIINGNGT
-182 LNIDAQKKN
+182 LNIDAHKNN

-255 TMTINA
+255 TITIKA
-261 GDDGIHASGSLVI
+261 GDDGIHASGNLVI

-283 SAEGIEG
+283 STEGIEG
-290 RAITIQGGDI
+290 RTITIQGGDI

-308 INAANANAS
+308 VNAANANVS

-366 GTAVYTGGEITIN
+366 GTAVYTGGDITIN

-390 MMGPPNDFKGFNHQ
+390 MMRPQNDFGGFNHQ
-404 QGTPPQ
+404 QGMPPH
-410 DGKKHS
+410 DRK

>member
-1 MSFKKY
+1 MTLKKY
-7 QLILLGLS
+7 QVFLIGLS
-15 TTLLMTACT
+15 TTVLMTACT
-24 QAEVKTTD
+24 QAGAKTANETN
-32 VTKTSSI
+32 TTNSSI
-39 STTTNTT
+39 STTT

-60 DETTATKIN
+60 DEATAIKIQ
-69 LLGTTVSV
+69 LLGDTVSV

-82 SVTDSIVSISKA
+82 STTDSTITISKA
-94 GTYIIS
+94 GTYVIS

-112 DKEAD
+112 EKEAD

-136 EKANTVTITLEE
+136 QKANIVTITLED

-154 ADSSENSDEKA
+154 SDSSENSDEKA

-172 VDLIINGNGA
+172 VDLIINGTGT
-182 LNIDAQKKN
+182 LNTNAQKNN
-191 GIKANDTLHITG
+191 GIKANDILHITG
-203 GTYNITSIGNA
+203 GTYHINTIGNA
-214 FNVNDELNITHTK
+214 FNVNDELNIAHTN

-255 TMTINA
+255 TFTIKA
-261 GDDGIHASGSLVI
+261 GDDGIHASGNLVI

-283 SAEGIEG
+283 STEGIEG
-290 RAITIQGGDI
+290 RTITIQDGDV

-308 INAANANAS
+308 VNAANANVN

-390 MMGPPNDFKGFNHQ
+390 MMGPPNDGRGFNHQ
-404 QGTPPQ
+404 HGIPPH
-410 DGKKHS
+410 DRK

>member
-1 MSFKKY
+1 MTLKKY
-7 QLILLGLS
+7 QFVLIGLS
-15 TTLLMTACT
+15 TTLLMTACS
-24 QAEVKTTD
+24 QAGAKTANRTKTTD
-32 VTKTSSI
+32 SSI
-39 STTTNTT
+39 STTT

-69 LLGTTVSV
+69 LLGDTVSV

-82 SVTDSIVSISKA
+82 STTDSIVTISKA

-100 GESNGLQLKVDA
+100 GESNGLQLKIDA

-117 IHIIFKGV
+117 IHIILKGV
-125 TMTNTNAPINI
+125 TMNNTNAPINI
-136 EKANTVTITLEE
+136 QKANSVTITLVD
-148 GTNNTL
+148 GTTNTL
-154 ADSSENSDEKA
+154 VDSSENSDEKA

-172 VDLIINGNGA
+172 VDLIINGNGI
-182 LNIDAQKKN
+182 LNIDAKKNN

-203 GTYNITSIGNA
+203 GTYHITAIGSA
-214 FNVNDELNITHTK
+214 FNVNDEFNITHTK
-227 MSIDAKDDA
+227 MSIDAKNDA
-236 VKVDNDEN
+236 VKVDNDED

-261 GDDGIHASGSLVI
+261 GDDGIHASGNLVI

-283 SAEGIEG
+283 STEGIEG
-290 RAITIQGGDI
+290 RTITIQGGDI

-308 INAANANAS
+308 VNAANANVS

-366 GTAVYTGGEITIN
+366 GTAVYTGGDITIN

-390 MMGPPNDFKGFNHQ
+390 MMGPPNDARGFNHQ
-404 QGTPPQ
+404 QGMPPH
-410 DGKKHS
+410 DRK

>member
-1 MSFKKY
+1 MTLKKY
-7 QLILLGLS
+7 QVFLIGLS
-15 TTLLMTACT
+15 TTVLMTACT
-24 QAEVKTTD
+24 QAGAKTANETN
-32 VTKTSSI
+32 TTNSSI
-39 STTTNTT
+39 SKTT

-60 DETTATKIN
+60 DEATAIKIQ
-69 LLGTTVSV
+69 LLGDTVSV

-82 SVTDSIVSISKA
+82 STTDSTITISKA
-94 GTYIIS
+94 GTYVIS

-112 DKEAD
+112 EKEAD

-136 EKANTVTITLEE
+136 QKANIVTITLED

-154 ADSSENSDEKA
+154 SDSSENSDEKA

-172 VDLIINGNGA
+172 VDLIINGTGT
-182 LNIDAQKKN
+182 LNINAQKNN
-191 GIKANDTLHITG
+191 GIKANDILHITG
-203 GTYNITSIGNA
+203 GTYHINTIGNA
-214 FNVNDELNITHTK
+214 FNVNDELNIAHTN

-255 TMTINA
+255 TFTIKA
-261 GDDGIHASGSLVI
+261 GDDGIHASGNLVI

-283 SAEGIEG
+283 STEGIEG
-290 RAITIQGGDI
+290 RTITIQDGDV

-308 INAANANAS
+308 VNAANANVN

-351 GGTIQLVGQSGFDFD
+351 GGTIQLVGQPGFDFD

-390 MMGPPNDFKGFNHQ
+390 MMGPPNDGRGFNHQ
-404 QGTPPQ
+404 HGIPPH
-410 DGKKHS
+410 DRK

>member
-1 MSFKKY
+1 MTLKKY
-7 QLILLGLS
+7 QLFLIGLS

-24 QAEVKTTD
+24 QAGTKTANGTKTTA
-32 VTKTSSI
+32 SNI
-39 STTTNTT
+39 STTS

-53 KDFNTQY
+53 KDYNTQY
-60 DETTATKIN
+60 DETTATKIQ
-69 LLGTTVSV
+69 LSGDTVSV

-82 SVTDSIVSISKA
+82 STTDSIVTISKA
-94 GTYIIS
+94 GTYMIS

-117 IHIIFKGV
+117 IHIILKGV

-136 EKANTVTITLEE
+136 QKANAVTITLED
-148 GTNNTL
+148 GTTNTL

-172 VDLIINGNGA
+172 VDLIINGNGT
-182 LNIDAQKKN
+182 LNIDAQKNN

-203 GTYNITSIGNA
+203 GTYHITAIGNA
-214 FNVNDELNITHTK
+214 FNVNDEFNITHTK
-227 MSIDAKDDA
+227 MSIDAKKDA
-236 VKVDNDEN
+236 VKVDNDED

-261 GDDGIHASGSLVI
+261 GDDGIHASGNLVI

-283 SAEGIEG
+283 STEGIEG

-300 KVYASDDG
+300 KVYANDDG
-308 INAANANAS
+308 VNAANANANAS

-346 NITVT
+346 NVTVT
-351 GGTIQLVGQSGFDFD
+351 GGTIELVGQSGFDFD

-390 MMGPPNDFKGFNHQ
+390 MMGPPNDARGFNHQ
-404 QGTPPQ
+404 QGMPPHEEN
-410 DGKKHS
+410 KH

>member
-1 MSFKKY
+1 MTLKKY
-7 QLILLGLS
+7 QVFLIGLS
-15 TTLLMTACT
+15 TTVLMTACT
-24 QAEVKTTD
+24 QAGAKTANETN
-32 VTKTSSI
+32 TTNSSI
-39 STTTNTT
+39 STTT

-60 DETTATKIN
+60 DEATAIKIQ
-69 LLGTTVSV
+69 LLGDTVSV

-82 SVTDSIVSISKA
+82 STTDSTVTISKA
-94 GTYIIS
+94 GTYVIS

-112 DKEAD
+112 EKEAD

-136 EKANTVTITLEE
+136 QKANIVTITLED

-154 ADSSENSDEKA
+154 SDSSENSDEKA

-172 VDLIINGNGA
+172 VDLIINGTGT
-182 LNIDAQKKN
+182 LNINAQKNN
-191 GIKANDTLHITG
+191 GIKANDILHITG
-203 GTYNITSIGNA
+203 GTYHINTIGNA
-214 FNVNDELNITHTK
+214 FNVNDELNIAHTN

-255 TMTINA
+255 TFTIKA
-261 GDDGIHASGSLVI
+261 GDDGIHASGNLVI

-283 SAEGIEG
+283 STEGIEG
-290 RAITIQGGDI
+290 RTITIQDGDV

-308 INAANANAS
+308 VNAANANVN

-390 MMGPPNDFKGFNHQ
+390 MMGPPNDGRGFNHQ
-404 QGTPPQ
+404 HGIPPH
-410 DGKKHS
+410 DRK

>member
-1 MSFKKY
+1 MTLKKY
-7 QLILLGLS
+7 QVFLIGLS
-15 TTLLMTACT
+15 TTVLMTACT
-24 QAEVKTTD
+24 QAGAKTANETN
-32 VTKTSSI
+32 TTNSSI
-39 STTTNTT
+39 STTT

-60 DETTATKIN
+60 DEATAIKIQ
-69 LLGTTVSV
+69 LLGDTVSV

-82 SVTDSIVSISKA
+82 STTDSTITISKA
-94 GTYIIS
+94 GTYVIS

-112 DKEAD
+112 EKEAD

-136 EKANTVTITLEE
+136 QKANIVTITLED

-154 ADSSENSDEKA
+154 SDSSENSDEKA
-165 NAVLFSK
+165 NTVLFSK
-172 VDLIINGNGA
+172 VDLIINGTGT
-182 LNIDAQKKN
+182 LNINAQKNN
-191 GIKANDTLHITG
+191 GIKANDILHITG
-203 GTYNITSIGNA
+203 GTYHINTIGNA
-214 FNVNDELNITHTK
+214 FNVNDELNIAHTN

-255 TMTINA
+255 TFTIKA
-261 GDDGIHASGSLVI
+261 GDDGIHASGNLVI

-283 SAEGIEG
+283 STEGIEG
-290 RAITIQGGDI
+290 RTITIQDGDV

-308 INAANANAS
+308 VNAANANVN

-351 GGTIQLVGQSGFDFD
+351 GGTIQLVGQPGFDFD

-390 MMGPPNDFKGFNHQ
+390 MMGPPNDARGFNHQ
-404 QGTPPQ
+404 QGMPP
-410 DGKKHS
+410 HEENEH

>member
-1 MSFKKY
+1 MTLKKY
-7 QLILLGLS
+7 QFVLIGLS
-15 TTLLMTACT
+15 TILLMAACSQAGANTANGT
-24 QAEVKTTD
+24 KTTD
-32 VTKTSSI
+32 SSI
-39 STTTNTT
+39 STTT

-69 LLGTTVSV
+69 LLGDTVSV

-82 SVTDSIVSISKA
+82 STTDSTVTISKA

-100 GESNGLQLKVDA
+100 GESNGLQLKVDT
-112 DKEAD
+112 DKESD
-117 IHIIFKGV
+117 IHIILKGV
-125 TMTNTNAPINI
+125 TMNNTNAPINI
-136 EKANTVTITLEE
+136 QKANSVTITLVD
-148 GTNNTL
+148 GTTNTL
-154 ADSSENSDEKA
+154 VDSSENSDEKA

-172 VDLIINGNGA
+172 VDLIINGNGI
-182 LNIDAQKKN
+182 LNIDAKKNN

-203 GTYNITSIGNA
+203 GTYHITAIGSA
-214 FNVNDELNITHTK
+214 FNVNDEFNITHTK
-227 MSIDAKDDA
+227 MSIDAKNDA
-236 VKVDNDEN
+236 VKVDNDED

-261 GDDGIHASGSLVI
+261 GDDGIHASGNLVI

-283 SAEGIEG
+283 STEGIEG

-308 INAANANAS
+308 VNAANANAS

-325 NGGNLFVE
+325 NGGDLFVE

-366 GTAVYTGGEITIN
+366 GTAVYTGGDITIN

-390 MMGPPNDFKGFNHQ
+390 MMGPPNDARGFNHQ
-404 QGTPPQ
+404 QGMPPH
-410 DGKKHS
+410 DRK

>member
-1 MSFKKY
+1 MSLKKY
-7 QLILLGLS
+7 QVFLIGLS
-15 TTLLMTACT
+15 TTLLMTACP
-24 QAEVKTTD
+24 QAGAKIVSGIRTTD
-32 VTKTSSI
+32 SI
-39 STTTNTT
+39 STTTNT
-46 NTTYFSD
+46 NYFSD
-53 KDFNTQY
+53 KDFNIQY
-60 DETTATKIN
+60 DETTASKIS
-69 LLGTTVSV
+69 LLGETVSV

-82 SVTDSIVSISKA
+82 STTDSTVTISKA
-94 GTYIIS
+94 GTYVIS

-112 DKEAD
+112 EKEAD
-117 IHIIFKGV
+117 IHIILKGV

-136 EKANTVTITLEE
+136 QKANVVTITLEA
-148 GTNNTL
+148 GTINTL
-154 ADSSENSDEKA
+154 SDSSENSDEKA

-172 VDLIINGNGA
+172 VDLMINGNGT
-182 LNIDAQKKN
+182 LNINAQKNN

-203 GTYNITSIGNA
+203 GTYHITVIGNA
-214 FNVNDELNITHTK
+214 FNVNDELNITHTNI
-227 MSIDAKDDA
+227 SIDAKDDA

-249 MFLSDN
+249 VFLSDN
-255 TMTINA
+255 TFTIKA
-261 GDDGIHASGSLVI
+261 GDDGIHASGNLVI

-283 SAEGIEG
+283 STEGIEG
-290 RAITIQGGDI
+290 RTITIQGGDI

-308 INAANANAS
+308 VNAANANAS

-325 NGGNLFVE
+325 NGGKLFVE

-390 MMGPPNDFKGFNHQ
+390 MMGPPNDARGFNHQ
-404 QGTPPQ
+404 QGIPPH
-410 DGKKHS
+410 DRK

>member
-1 MSFKKY
+1 MELER
-7 QLILLGLS
+7 LIVLV
-15 TTLLMTACT
+15 
-24 QAEVKTTD
+24 QHR
-32 VTKTSSI
+32 I
-39 STTTNTT
+39 QII
-46 NTTYFSD
+46 FSD

-60 DETTATKIN
+60 DETTASKIN
-69 LLGTTVSV
+69 LLGETVSV

-82 SVTDSIVSISKA
+82 STTDSTVTISKA
-94 GTYIIS
+94 GTYVIS

-112 DKEAD
+112 EKEAD

-136 EKANTVTITLEE
+136 QKANVVTITLED

-154 ADSSENSDEKA
+154 SDSSKNSDEKA

-172 VDLIINGNGA
+172 VDLIINGNGT
-182 LNIDAQKKN
+182 LNINAQKNN

-203 GTYNITSIGNA
+203 GTYHITANGNA
-214 FNVNDELNITHTK
+214 FNVNDELNITHTN
-227 MSIDAKDDA
+227 MSIVAKDDA
-236 VKVDNDEN
+236 VKVDNDDN

-255 TMTINA
+255 TITIKA
-261 GDDGIHASGSLVI
+261 GDDGIHASGNLVI
-274 ESGTYVIEN
+274 DSGTYVIEN
-283 SAEGIEG
+283 STEGIEG
-290 RAITIQGGDI
+290 RTITIQGGDI

-308 INAANANAS
+308 VNVANANVS

-366 GTAVYTGGEITIN
+366 GTAVYTGGDITIN

-390 MMGPPNDFKGFNHQ
+390 MMRPQNDFGGFNHQ
-404 QGTPPQ
+404 QGMPPH
-410 DGKKHS
+410 DRK

>member
-1 MSFKKY
+1 MSLKKY
-7 QLILLGLS
+7 QVFLIGLS
-15 TTLLMTACT
+15 TTLLMTACP
-24 QAEVKTTD
+24 QAGAKIVSGIRTTD
-32 VTKTSSI
+32 SI
-39 STTTNTT
+39 STTTNT
-46 NTTYFSD
+46 NYFSD
-53 KDFNTQY
+53 KDFNIQY
-60 DETTATKIN
+60 DETTASKIS
-69 LLGTTVSV
+69 LLGETVSV

-82 SVTDSIVSISKA
+82 STTDSTVTISKA
-94 GTYIIS
+94 GTYVIS

-112 DKEAD
+112 EKEAD
-117 IHIIFKGV
+117 IHIILKGV

-136 EKANTVTITLEE
+136 QKANVVTITLED
-148 GTNNTL
+148 GTINTL
-154 ADSSENSDEKA
+154 SDSSENSDEKA

-172 VDLIINGNGA
+172 VDLIINGNGT
-182 LNIDAQKKN
+182 LNIDAQKNN

-203 GTYNITSIGNA
+203 GTYHITAIGNA
-214 FNVNDELNITHTK
+214 FNVNDELNITHTNI
-227 MSIDAKDDA
+227 SIDAKEDA

-255 TMTINA
+255 TFTIKA
-261 GDDGIHASGSLVI
+261 GDDGIHASGNLVI

-283 SAEGIEG
+283 STEGIEG
-290 RAITIQGGDI
+290 RTITIQGGDI

-308 INAANANAS
+308 VNAANANAS

-325 NGGNLFVE
+325 NGGKLFVE

-390 MMGPPNDFKGFNHQ
+390 MMGPPNDARGFNHQ
-404 QGTPPQ
+404 QGIPPH
-410 DGKKHS
+410 DRK